1 MKILLRYCYFW
12 GNYTTHLI
20 EISQTMT
27 LDEFKILISNKF
39 SIPLVQLLIK
49 FWNDDFLV
57 FHIFS
62 KKSNY
67 DIQIRLNDDFP
78 LNFYLHDNETIVFI
92 DKIEKKEET
101 TYNFVIYVPLFLNNF
116 KKKQENSDLRKF
128 LKQVRHQ
135 SFLPEEQLLDDDCKL
150 EYIRNSSFLL
160 NSLNFTEFDLD
171 HYIKME
177 IERLIKVILFNNI
190 YNLFIFCFSTR
201 NQEILSN

>member
-67 DIQIRLNDDFP
+67 DI
-78 LNFYLHDNETIVFI
+78 
-92 DKIEKKEET
+92 
-101 TYNFVIYVPLFLNNF
+101 
-116 KKKQENSDLRKF
+116 
-128 LKQVRHQ
+128 
-135 SFLPEEQLLDDDCKL
+135 
-150 EYIRNSSFLL
+150 
-160 NSLNFTEFDLD
+160 
-171 HYIKME
+171 
-177 IERLIKVILFNNI
+177 
-190 YNLFIFCFSTR
+190 
-201 NQEILSN
+201 